1 TVVSCDNLP
10 GNGARTAALV
20 ADFAEALPGARGE
33 RLGAW
38 VREHTAFPA
47 TMVDRMVPAT
57 TPADLDAVQAELGL
71 RDEAAVV
78 AEPYIQWV
86 LQNRFAAPRPA
97 WEKAGAHFTDDVRPW
112 EEAKLRVLNAG
123 HSLLA
128 YLGLAGGHPTIAGAA
143 ADEVVAAALHG
154 LLHEEVLPTLAPP
167 EGLDPQAY
175 AASVLRRF
183 ANPALGHT
191 TAKVASD
198 GSQKLGPRLLC
209 TV

>member
-1 TVVSCDNLP
+1 
-10 GNGARTAALV
+10 
-20 ADFAEALPGARGE
+20 
-33 RLGAW
+33 
-38 VREHTAFPA
+38 
-47 TMVDRMVPAT
+47 
-57 TPADLDAVQAELGL
+57 
-71 RDEAAVV
+71 
-78 AEPYIQWV
+78 
-86 LQNRFAAPRPA
+86 APRPA

-209 TV
+209 TVRAVSESGGRPFWRALALAAWMRHVATAGPALDDPLADALRALLPADTGAGAVVPALLRSEVFP